1 MRILATYRIGGIIK
15 VQTGLHIGSGI
26 QTFSVGGIDSFVI
39 KTPAG
44 LPYIPGSSLKGKL
57 RSELEWK
64 HGMVNTEK
72 DRIISEYNQN
82 HPNALYSS
90 LSSKEEQIKVLS
102 KVKECNCGTCK
113 VCKLFGHKN
122 TKEIRLERA
131 IFRDNFIRETTVQC
145 EEKYENTISRIT
157 SDATPRCIE
166 RVPINTQFDLRIV
179 FKTYEPNDIDLL
191 CLLFDGLK
199 LIEDSFLGGGGS
211 RGNGQVSFSGIN
223 IFKVPSSSAIINE
236 KNPSEIITDFLSIK
250 SNL

>member
-1 MRILATYRIGGIIK
+1 MILATYRIEGIIK
-15 VQTGLHIGSGI
+15 VETGLHIGSGI

-39 KTPAG
+39 KTPEG

-64 HGMVNTEK
+64 YGMVNTEK
-72 DRIISEYNQN
+72 DRKIAEYNQKN
-82 HPNALYSS
+82 QNELYSS
-90 LSSKEEQIKVLS
+90 LSKDRQMEVLS
-102 KVKECNCGTCK
+102 KVKECNCGTCE
-113 VCKLFGHKN
+113 VCKLLGHKN

-131 IFRDNFIRETTVQC
+131 IFRDNFIRGTTVQC

-179 FKTYEPNDIDLL
+179 FKTYEPNDSDLL
-191 CLLFDGLK
+191 CLLFAGLK

-236 KNPSEIITDFLSIK
+236 KKPSEIITAFSSIK
-250 SNL
+250 SKL